1 VPGKRARSACFY
13 LLHCAYDL
21 CLGSAALRY
30 PARVKLG
37 CELHSSRSARS
48 SRTLKKPSRPVD
60 IHKRGVVKGASQISE
75 APALMTSR
83 TAGLDGAEASTVDDA
98 RESSVYADALPIWA
112 KQIESARSQTE
123 KAVVALTSRFE
134 GIVNRLDSA
143 LGGVGNESGA
153 KAIADDAQEGER
165 HLAEV
170 IQALKLIQQSR
181 DALAEDIRALV
192 KHTEELRK
200 MSSDVESIAFQTNML
215 ALNAA
220 IEAAHAGAAGK
231 GFAVV
236 AHEVRALS
244 EAARSTGKRITGT
257 VGLISTALVEIGT
270 KNERVSSRD
279 QQAVTDSQE
288 HIRTVLE
295 RFNQRTS
302 RLAEAAQQ
310 SQQASED
317 IKGEVC
323 ESLVQLQFQDRVGQ
337 ILQHVVSSMRQVGE
351 LSVAAE
357 PDGNGR
363 ERVRQHMENMART
376 YTTEEQR
383 RLHRGLE
390 SQAVAPQDVT
400 FF

>member
-1 VPGKRARSACFY
+1 MN
-13 LLHCAYDL
+13 
-21 CLGSAALRY
+21 
-30 PARVKLG
+30 
-37 CELHSSRSARS
+37 
-48 SRTLKKPSRPVD
+48 SRPAAV
-60 IHKRGVVKGASQISE
+60 
-75 APALMTSR
+75 
-83 TAGLDGAEASTVDDA
+83 DGAEASSAEEAVRETVVS
-98 RESSVYADALPIWA
+98 ESLPIWA

-123 KAVVALTSRFE
+123 DAVVALTARFE
-134 GIVNRLDSA
+134 GIVNRLDRA
-143 LGGVGNESGA
+143 LGAVGADSGSH
-153 KAIADDAQEGER
+153 AISEDAAEGER

-181 DALAEDIRALV
+181 DALAQDIRALV
-192 KHTEELRK
+192 AHAEELRK

-220 IEAAHAGAAGK
+220 IEAAHAGAVGK

-236 AHEVRALS
+236 AQEVRALS
-244 EAARSTGKRITGT
+244 EAARSTGKRISST
-257 VGLISTALVEIGT
+257 VGIITSALVEIGT

-279 QQAVTDSQE
+279 QQAVADSQE

-295 RFNQRTS
+295 RFSQRTT
-302 RLAEAAQQ
+302 RLADVAQQ
-310 SQQASED
+310 SQRASES

-337 ILQHVVSSMRQVGE
+337 ILQHVVDTMRQAEE
-351 LSVAAE
+351 LPDTAE
-357 PDGNGR
+357 PGGSAQEHVQRHLDK
-363 ERVRQHMENMART
+363 MART

-390 SQAVAPQDVT
+390 SQVVAPQEVT

>member
-1 VPGKRARSACFY
+1 MNA
-13 LLHCAYDL
+13 
-21 CLGSAALRY
+21 
-30 PARVKLG
+30 
-37 CELHSSRSARS
+37 
-48 SRTLKKPSRPVD
+48 
-60 IHKRGVVKGASQISE
+60 
-75 APALMTSR
+75 R
-83 TAGLDGAEASTVDDA
+83 TAAEDSADVCAAEIGLRETVVC
-98 RESSVYADALPIWA
+98 EALPIWA
-112 KQIESARSQTE
+112 KQIETARYQTE
-123 KAVVALTSRFE
+123 DAVVALTARFE
-134 GIVNRLDSA
+134 GIVNRLDRA
-143 LGGVGNESGA
+143 LGSVGAASA
-153 KAIADDAQEGER
+153 TKDIAEDAAEGER

-170 IQALKLIQQSR
+170 IQALKLIQESR
-181 DALAEDIRALV
+181 DALAQDIRALV
-192 KHTEELRK
+192 NHTEQLRK

-220 IEAAHAGAAGK
+220 IEAAHAGAAGR

-236 AHEVRALS
+236 AQEVRALS
-244 EAARSTGKRITGT
+244 EAARSTGKRISGT

-310 SQQASED
+310 SQQASEA